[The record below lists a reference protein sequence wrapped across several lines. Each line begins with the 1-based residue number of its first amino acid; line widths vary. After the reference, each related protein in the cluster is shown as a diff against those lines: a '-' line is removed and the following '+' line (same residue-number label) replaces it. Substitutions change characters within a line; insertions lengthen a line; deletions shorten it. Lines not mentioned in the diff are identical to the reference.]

1 MDPPSL
7 IRCPSPNA
15 PSAAASGPSF
25 GLTEIWPLDS
35 ANLLGIHA
43 RRGHFGQNLGFSE
56 SMGPVRDASAA
67 EESTVTEQ
75 SGRLGGGGGGGGGRK
90 RRDATA
96 VAVSED
102 ETPKLTSTSS
112 GNDMVGEIDN
122 SALVILQCYFC
133 NFVGYLRLIRADLDR
148 FCLDFV

>member
-25 GLTEIWPLDS
+25 GLAEIWPLDS
-35 ANLLGIHA
+35 ANLLGIQA
-43 RRGHFGQNLGFSE
+43 RRGHFGQNLGFSK
-56 SMGPVRDASAA
+56 SMGSVRDASAA
-67 EESTVTEQ
+67 EESK
-75 SGRLGGGGGGGGGRK
+75 SGRLVGGGGGGGGGGRR

-102 ETPKLTSTSS
+102 ETSKLASTSS

-122 SALVILQCYFC
+122 SALVILQCHFC
-133 NFVGYLRLIRADLDR
+133 NFVGYLD
-148 FCLDFV
+148 